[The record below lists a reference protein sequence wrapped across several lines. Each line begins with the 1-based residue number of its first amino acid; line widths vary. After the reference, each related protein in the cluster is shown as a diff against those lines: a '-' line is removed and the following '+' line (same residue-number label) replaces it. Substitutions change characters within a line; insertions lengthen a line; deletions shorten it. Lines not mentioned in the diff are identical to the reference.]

1 MLHRLIPRARI
12 HPNLFDPRDHA
23 CTHRL
28 MQVMDRINHDQ
39 GRGAIRIGAAA
50 AFELMPGRTVAW
62 KGRCE
67 RRSHHHPLRYPCT
80 GACLMKGNSVTVNAG
95 APVVTR
101 TDD

>member
-1 MLHRLIPRARI
+1 MLYRLIPRSHI

-23 CTHRL
+23 RTHRL

-67 RRSHHHPLRYPCT
+67 RRSPRYT
-80 GACLMKGNSVTVNAG
+80 
-95 APVVTR
+95 TR
-101 TDD
+101 WEEFPTARAVYVGDHRTCSSR